1 MSAERSRI
9 LEELTRRVAART
21 GLDRAAAE
29 RAIEDAR
36 NGRGKH
42 LAVVG
47 DEFRV
52 LFDERVRPA
61 LDAYR
66 PVLRQVLRS
75 MRAVCT
81 SLAPVSAALE
91 TVATVEAREGIR
103 DHERGLRFAHRHP
116 DMAALDCLLDG
127 LYERPGS

>member
-36 NGRGKH
+36 NGRGEH

-61 LDAYR
+61 LDAYQ

-81 SLAPVSAALE
+81 SLAPVGAALE
-91 TVATVEAREGIR
+91 TVATVEARKGIR

-116 DMAALDCLLDG
+116 DMAALDRLLDC